1 MFLRVKSSSLTR
13 VQQRRTA
20 SRAFSAT
27 ASGLAVPGRRP
38 VVTLVSSWFCPF
50 AQRAWIALNHRGIAY
65 DWVEALDWN
74 ADGSYKKAPVLLAH
88 NPQGLVP
95 TIIGRHGSGEVVT
108 ESSICVEFAD
118 DFAAAFPDDSSS
130 SSSNNNNNNN
140 NNNNSNNAPLLPAD
154 PFLRARARLA
164 VEWVNKSLCSPYYAV
179 LVRRDW
185 DERRAAFDALLDAL
199 REFSAECEANR
210 AAVEAEVKALE
221 AGKGGARGREIEQRR
236 PGPFYLGG
244 DQLSAVDV
252 ELIPWACRYYAIDHY
267 RSGLGHGNFSIP
279 TDDPTLEPFH
289 RWCAAAFAL
298 PSVAPT
304 IPDRQRYIDH
314 VIKYADGSAQSKVGD
329 AVRAGRP
336 AHELKID

>member
-130 SSSNNNNNNN
+130 RS
-140 NNNNSNNAPLLPAD
+140 
-154 PFLRARARLA
+154 RL
-164 VEWVNKSLCSPYYAV
+164 
-179 LVRRDW
+179 
-185 DERRAAFDALLDAL
+185 
-199 REFSAECEANR
+199 
-210 AAVEAEVKALE
+210 
-221 AGKGGARGREIEQRR
+221 
-236 PGPFYLGG
+236 
-244 DQLSAVDV
+244 
-252 ELIPWACRYYAIDHY
+252 
-267 RSGLGHGNFSIP
+267 FSIAVSF
-279 TDDPTLEPFH
+279 LYLANLIF
-289 RWCAAAFAL
+289 RFAHNL
-298 PSVAPT
+298 IFFCLTPRYRVIIAMISMMLALSVL
-304 IPDRQRYIDH
+304 H
-314 VIKYADGSAQSKVGD
+314 SS
-329 AVRAGRP
+329 
-336 AHELKID
+336 